1 MRVAIGSDHAG
12 IDLRAKIRQQVQD
25 LGHEVVDLGTND
37 PTKADYPFFG
47 QAVANAVASG
57 DCDRGIVICGTGVGI
72 SISANKVPGIRCVVC
87 SEPYSAVLSRNHN
100 DSNVL
105 AMGARVV
112 GDDLAKMI
120 VDQWIDA
127 PFEGGRHQRRVNQ
140 IALIDAGGTVEDQV
154 DPGVIELD

>member
-12 IDLRAKIRQQVQD
+12 IELRAMIREQVQE

-37 PTKADYPFFG
+37 PTKADYPAFG
-47 QAVANAVASG
+47 QAVGLAVTSG
-57 DCDRGIVICGTGVGI
+57 DCDRGIVICGTGIGI
-72 SISANKVPGIRCVVC
+72 SISANKVPGVRCVVC

-105 AMGARVV
+105 ALGARVV
-112 GDDLAKMI
+112 GSELAKMI
-120 VDQWIDA
+120 VAQWLEA

-140 IALIDAGGTVEDQV
+140 ITLIDTGGTVEDQV
-154 DPGVIELD
+154 DPGFIELD